1 MNSYFLLQYNNYFS
15 FRVIFFIGLRTF
27 YWQSHNSGYGKESY
41 PPSPFFLF
49 YGVTFFFPMMRLA
62 CMINFLFGRCL
73 AQTSI
78 TLIFLP
84 GHSSILPWFWRD
96 SSTWCWSQSQDI
108 LPFMLEPV
116 NDLHHFRLFFRLLKS
131 IWYRVKLG
139 FSFIYVDIYL
149 VISCMTWKLLFC
161 SQLLHHNHLFG
172 FYYKKRKKKKI
183 VARLTCKLLEIL

>member
-1 MNSYFLLQYNNYFS
+1 MSSFLLVWEHFIDKATTVDMVKS
-15 FRVIFFIGLRTF
+15 HIHHLRLFFF
-27 YWQSHNSGYGKESY
+27 
-41 PPSPFFLF
+41 
-49 YGVTFFFPMMRLA
+49 GVTFFFPMLRLV
-62 CMINFLFGRCL
+62 CVINFLFGRCL
-73 AQTSI
+73 VQTFI

-84 GHSSILPWFWRD
+84 GHSSILPWFWRE

-116 NDLHHFRLFFRLLKS
+116 NYLHHFRLFFRLLKS

-149 VISCMTWKLLFC
+149 VISCMIWKLLFR
-161 SQLLHHNHLFG
+161 SQLLHHKHLFG
-172 FYYKKRKKKKI
+172 FYYKKRKKKI